1 MRTHLRGIVFGFA
14 QSVPF
19 FAYCGCMYYGG
30 LLVQS
35 EGLEYKKV
43 FRYAASKKYEEK
55 RKRQVK
61 FIDMSW
67 ITLTQTYF
75 VGNWHR
81 FESEAIPG
89 FRRD

>member
-1 MRTHLRGIVFGFA
+1 MFGFA

-43 FRYAASKKYEEK
+43 FRYAAS
-55 RKRQVK
+55 RLN
-61 FIDMSW
+61 DMLW
-67 ITLTQTYF
+67 KMLI
-75 VGNWHR
+75 
-81 FESEAIPG
+81 
-89 FRRD
+89 

>member
-30 LLVQS
+30 LLVQN

-43 FRYAASKKYEEK
+43 FRYENMSKKNAKLSISICLGK
-55 RKRQVK
+55 RLSKPPDLV
-61 FIDMSW
+61 
-67 ITLTQTYF
+67 
-75 VGNWHR
+75 
-81 FESEAIPG
+81 
-89 FRRD
+89 

>member
-30 LLVQS
+30 LLVRN

-43 FRYAASKKYEEK
+43 FRYAASKEY
-55 RKRQVK
+55 
-61 FIDMSW
+61 M
-67 ITLTQTYF
+67 
-75 VGNWHR
+75 N
-81 FESEAIPG
+81 
-89 FRRD
+89 

>member
-30 LLVQS
+30 LLVQN

-43 FRYAASKKYEEK
+43 FRYASSLKYMAFSSVY
-55 RKRQVK
+55 RY
-61 FIDMSW
+61 
-67 ITLTQTYF
+67 TLE
-75 VGNWHR
+75 N
-81 FESEAIPG
+81 A
-89 FRRD
+89 